1 MEPRNF
7 LANSVAPMVADT
19 SVVINLDATT
29 HFGPILASLRN
40 RLLIPTAVEIELRR
54 GEMEGGHGENALW
67 EFIASGRAEVVALTP
82 DGLGQF
88 RDLTSGLAAETLGDG
103 EAATI
108 ACAHELNAIALIDE
122 RKGLRI
128 SAERFS
134 SLAAATTLQVLA
146 HPQVQTSLGRET
158 LSEAVFNAL
167 TRARMR
173 VPQEYHRWVVDL
185 IGADNV
191 RKCHSLPRSLRLP

>member
-29 HFGPILASLRN
+29 HLGPILASLPN

-54 GEMEGGHGENALW
+54 GEVEGGHGENALW
-67 EFIASGRAEVVALTP
+67 KFIASGRAEVVALTP
-82 DGLGQF
+82 DGLEQF

-108 ACAHELNAIALIDE
+108 VCAHELSAIALIDE

-128 SAERFS
+128 SAERFP
-134 SLAAATTLQVLA
+134 SLSAATTLEVLA
-146 HPQVQTSLGRET
+146 HPQVQTSLGSEA

-173 VPQEYHRWVVDL
+173 VPQEYHRWVVGL
-185 IGADNV
+185 IGADNA
-191 RKCHSLPRSLRLP
+191 RRCHSLPRSVRLP